1 MAGWVWHGRSTT
13 TVECVRSHGGCITVG
28 VAGWVWHRGSISVC
42 AMRNDGCGT
51 MGVIGT
57 VAHCE
62 V

>member
-1 MAGWVWHGRSTT
+1 MAY
-13 TVECVRSHGGCITVG
+13 GGCSTVG

-42 AMRNDGCGT
+42 AMWNDGCGT
-51 MGVIGT
+51 MGVIGM